1 MSSDSCIVISQSM
14 LFPWVGLLEQIRS
27 ADIFVHYDDV
37 QFSKGSLVNRVQ
49 LKLPE
54 GIRWLTIPIDKNR
67 SGQRIN
73 ELQPHNKFEW
83 LSRHLDLL
91 KRSFADA
98 PFKDEAIGLAESV
111 YVRDYDNIGDLS
123 RASMM
128 SLVEYFGLNA
138 HTNFID
144 VRDLDIHGSSTDRV
158 LNVVKHLG
166 GKIYVTGHGASQ
178 YLNHDKFEEA
188 DIVVRYMNYE
198 CIPYKQNHGPFTPF
212 VSALDLI
219 ANCGKDGIEVM
230 VSETKVWRE
239 FLV

>member
-1 MSSDSCIVISQSM
+1 MSSDSRIVISQSM

-54 GIRWLTIPIDKNR
+54 GIRWITIPIDKNR

-73 ELQPHNKFEW
+73 ELKSHNKIAW

-128 SLVEYFGLNA
+128 SLVEYFGLNS

-158 LNVVKHLG
+158 LEVVKHLG
-166 GKIYVTGHGASQ
+166 GKIYVTGHGASR
-178 YLNHDKFEEA
+178 YLNHEKFEEA
-188 DIVVRYMNYE
+188 DPSGKGVNVGKSSGKISV
-198 CIPYKQNHGPFTPF
+198 I
-212 VSALDLI
+212 DLI
-219 ANCGKDGIEVM
+219 YSCVLIILKIHINFSYIKFIDYKLLIINY
-230 VSETKVWRE
+230 
-239 FLV
+239 